1 MMRNGRL
8 ALTTDL
14 AAAVAQYT
22 VLAEE
27 SAVWNQER
35 ATPTPLHVTAYLAP
49 ELPPLDLVTSVRA
62 LVFHGDALLALSMPE
77 LTHVLPG
84 GRREAGETPEATVRR
99 EIVEE
104 AGWTIRSLSL
114 LGVMRFH
121 HLGPEQPPAPGQEHR
136 YPYPD
141 FLNLIYLA
149 EAERYDAATLVP
161 NVYEQLPYTMQPIA
175 AVRSRPLTPVGQAF
189 LTAALRQRRQGTR

>member
-1 MMRNGRL
+1 MGSSL
-8 ALTTDL
+8 ATTL
-14 AAAVAQYT
+14 AGYT

-35 ATPTPLHVTAYLAP
+35 ATPTRLHVTAYLTP
-49 ELPPLDLVTSVRA
+49 ELPPLDFVTSVRA
-62 LVFHGDALLALSMPE
+62 LVFHGDALLSLSMPG

-84 GRREAGETPEATVRR
+84 GRREAGEAPEATLRR

-104 AGWTIRSLSL
+104 AGWTIGSLSL

-121 HLGPEQPPAPGQEHR
+121 HLGPEQPQAPGQEYR

-161 NVYEQLPYTMQPIA
+161 NVYEQQPYTMQPLA
-175 AVRSRPLTPVGQAF
+175 EVQRQPLTPVGQAF
-189 LTAALRQRRQGTR
+189 LAAALRQRRQGTR

>member
-1 MMRNGRL
+1 MAGS
-8 ALTTDL
+8 L
-14 AAAVAQYT
+14 AATLAGYT

-27 SAVWNQER
+27 SAIWNQER
-35 ATPTPLHVTAYLAP
+35 ATPTPLHVTAYLTP

-62 LVFHGDALLALSMPE
+62 LVFHGDALLALTMPE

-84 GRREAGETPEATVRR
+84 GRREAAETPEATVRR

-121 HLGPEQPPAPGQEHR
+121 HLGPEQPQPPNQAYR

-149 EAERYDAATLVP
+149 EGGHFDAATLIP
-161 NVYEQLPYTMQPIA
+161 NVYEQQPYTMQPIT
-175 AVRSRPLTPVGQAF
+175 AVRTQPLTPVGHAF
-189 LTAALRQRRQGTR
+189 LDAALHQRRQGTR

>member
-1 MMRNGRL
+1 MAGS
-8 ALTTDL
+8 L
-14 AAAVAQYT
+14 AATLAGYT

-27 SAVWNQER
+27 SAIWNQER
-35 ATPTPLHVTAYLAP
+35 ATPTPLHVTAYLTP
-49 ELPPLDLVTSVRA
+49 ELPPLDLVTSVRS

-77 LTHVLPG
+77 VTHVLPG
-84 GRREAGETPEATVRR
+84 GRREAGETPEATLRR

-121 HLGPEQPPAPGQEHR
+121 HLGPEQPQPPNQAYR

-141 FLNLIYLA
+141 FLNLLYLA
-149 EAERYDAATLVP
+149 EGGHFDAATLIP
-161 NVYEQLPYTMQPIA
+161 NVYEQLPYTMQPITS
-175 AVRSRPLTPVGQAF
+175 VSTQPLTPIGHAF
-189 LTAALRQRRQGTR
+189 MAAALRHRGQGTY